1 MPTLGTQQQSTASR
15 LYTIMLNGSRAPFC
29 TQWCMV
35 GMCLLL
41 LLATG
46 DWPAVAITL
55 SAMGAVPVIEA
66 TPSDLAGFVL
76 VMQTLLRSART
87 VAFSSPTRATCSICQ
102 RYSAPPQSPT
112 VPATLRTMYA
122 LLPVYALP
130 LRHVK
135 CDATNALRRT
145 VVSRLMV

>member
-1 MPTLGTQQQSTASR
+1 
-15 LYTIMLNGSRAPFC
+15 MLNGSRTPVC
-29 TQWCMV
+29 TQWCLV

-76 VMQTLLRSART
+76 VMQTLLRMLSFIALRT
-87 VAFSSPTRATCSICQ
+87 VLCENGGVLEPDQGNCSICQ